1 MIETHKNTPQNEK
14 SPIQTLTEV
23 LHHQVENLDYDGTL
37 KPESLEKLAAQ
48 VQTLHY
54 IHTLMIAEATPRIE
68 GRNHDERKLSLAL
81 RAQNQFCRS
90 LMLLDHLSEKGKV
103 QNELQ
108 NDI

>member
-1 MIETHKNTPQNEK
+1 M
-14 SPIQTLTEV
+14 SPIQTLTDV

-48 VQTLHY
+48 IQTLHH
-54 IHTLMIAEATPRIE
+54 IHTLLIIEATPHIE
-68 GRNHDERKLSLAL
+68 GRKHDEKKLSLAL

-90 LMLLDHLSEKGKV
+90 LMLMDHLIEKDKV

-108 NDI
+108 NDN